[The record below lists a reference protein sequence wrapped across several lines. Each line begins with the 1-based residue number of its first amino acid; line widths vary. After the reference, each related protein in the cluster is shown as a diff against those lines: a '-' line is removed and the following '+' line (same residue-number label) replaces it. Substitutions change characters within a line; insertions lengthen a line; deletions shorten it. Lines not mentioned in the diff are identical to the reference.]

1 MLRQNRSQSL
11 NPTNNSSA
19 RSKANAGSV
28 SSLSR
33 TNSSHLRNK
42 DYAIGILLL
51 LVVVFLWTTSNFD
64 LFQDGYEK
72 AFLVTYLNTSAFSL
86 YLLPFLIKSFLPKIT
101 TTWRFRKTARYER
114 PFPIPFGSQDS
125 GQYEPLHSEGV
136 YADDNSVE
144 VCHQLLE
151 LVRLNP
157 YVFRPS
163 ENSELPP
170 FTVRETADLAFIFCF
185 IWFAANWTLNAS
197 LDYTSVASATILS
210 STSGF
215 FTLGL
220 GRIFHVETLT
230 LAKIGA
236 VSTSFVGVLLVALS
250 DSSQTSSESDNLVST
265 WTSTRRALGDSLALF
280 SALFYTLYVILLKVR
295 IRSESRID
303 MKMFFGFVGL
313 FNIILCWP
321 IGVIL
326 HLTGVERFELPSS
339 DKAVGALLVNMAIT
353 WSSDYLYVLA
363 MLKTTPLVVTIG
375 LSLTIPLAV
384 LGDFFLSNP
393 VRLPVLAGALLVLMS
408 FVVVGVD
415 DANAEQQQQDLVD
428 SSRNLV
434 DDPDSRGRRRLSETV
449 ELESD

>member
-1 MLRQNRSQSL
+1 MDSVPSSPIRRQNRSQSL
-11 NPTNNSSA
+11 NSPNTSPV
-19 RSKANAGSV
+19 RSKANARSV
-28 SSLSR
+28 SSLCR
-33 TNSSHLRNK
+33 TDSSHLGNK
-42 DYAIGILLL
+42 DYAIGISLL
-51 LVVVFLWTTSNFD
+51 LVVVFLWTTSNFVTQAGFDKASIFRD

-72 AFLVTYLNTSAFSL
+72 AFLVTYLNTSAFTL
-86 YLLPFLIKSFLPKIT
+86 YLLPFLIKSYLPKIT
-101 TTWRFRKTARYER
+101 AAWRVTKTSRYGAHVTHRHER
-114 PFPIPFGSQDS
+114 
-125 GQYEPLHSEGV
+125 
-136 YADDNSVE
+136 
-144 VCHQLLE
+144 
-151 LVRLNP
+151 
-157 YVFRPS
+157 RPS
-163 ENSELPP
+163 GSSELPP
-170 FTVRETADLAFIFCF
+170 FTVRETSDLAFIFCF

-197 LDYTSVASATILS
+197 LNYTSVASATILS

-220 GRIFHVETLT
+220 GRIFHIETLT

-250 DSSQTSSESDNLVST
+250 DSSQTSSESENLVST
-265 WTSTRRALGDSLALF
+265 SISIRHALGDSLAVF
-280 SALFYTLYVILLKVR
+280 SAVFYAFYVILLKVR

-326 HLTGVERFELPSS
+326 HVTGVERFELPSS
-339 DKAVGALLVNMAIT
+339 EKAVGALLVNMAIT

-393 VRLPVLAGALLVLMS
+393 VRLPVLAGALLVLIS

-428 SSRNLV
+428 ASRNLV
-434 DDPDSRGRRRLSETV
+434 DDPDRRGRRRLSEIV

>member
-1 MLRQNRSQSL
+1 MDSIPPSPMLRQNRSQSL
-11 NPTNNSSA
+11 NSTNTSSA

-28 SSLSR
+28 SSLCR
-33 TNSSHLRNK
+33 TDSSFLGNK

-51 LVVVFLWTTSNFD
+51 LVVVFLWTTSNFVTQD

-101 TTWRFRKTARYER
+101 TTWRFRKTARY
-114 PFPIPFGSQDS
+114 DS
-125 GQYEPLHSEGV
+125 SQYEPLHSEDV
-136 YADDNSVE
+136 YADDDNSVE
-144 VCHQLLE
+144 TYRHE
-151 LVRLNP
+151 RG
-157 YVFRPS
+157 PS
-163 ENSELPP
+163 ETSELPP

-220 GRIFHVETLT
+220 GRIFRVETLT

-265 WTSTRRALGDSLALF
+265 SISTRHALGDSLALF
-280 SALFYTLYVILLKVR
+280 SAVFYALYVILLKVR

-326 HLTGVERFELPSS
+326 HLTGVERFELPTSER
-339 DKAVGALLVNMAIT
+339 AVGALLVNMAIT

-393 VRLPVLAGALLVLMS
+393 VRLPVLAGALLVLIS

-428 SSRNLV
+428 ASRNLV
-434 DDPDSRGRRRLSETV
+434 DDPNHRGRQRLSEIV

>member
-1 MLRQNRSQSL
+1 MDSIPPSPMLRQNRSQSL
-11 NPTNNSSA
+11 NSTNTSSA

-28 SSLSR
+28 SSLCR
-33 TNSSHLRNK
+33 TDSSFLGNK

-51 LVVVFLWTTSNFD
+51 LVVVFLWTTSNFVTQD

-101 TTWRFRKTARYER
+101 TTWRSRKTARY
-114 PFPIPFGSQDS
+114 DS
-125 GQYEPLHSEGV
+125 GQYEPLHSEDV
-136 YADDNSVE
+136 YADDDNSVE
-144 VCHQLLE
+144 TYRHE
-151 LVRLNP
+151 RG
-157 YVFRPS
+157 PS
-163 ENSELPP
+163 ETSELPP

-220 GRIFHVETLT
+220 GRIFRVETLT

-265 WTSTRRALGDSLALF
+265 SISTRHALGDSLALF
-280 SALFYTLYVILLKVR
+280 SAVFYALYVILLKVR

-326 HLTGVERFELPSS
+326 HLTGVERFELPTSER
-339 DKAVGALLVNMAIT
+339 AVGALLVNMAIT

-393 VRLPVLAGALLVLMS
+393 VRLPVLAGALLVLIS

-428 SSRNLV
+428 ASRNLV
-434 DDPDSRGRRRLSETV
+434 DDPNHRGRQRLSEIV

>member
-1 MLRQNRSQSL
+1 MKLL
-11 NPTNNSSA
+11 PLFHCSSA
-19 RSKANAGSV
+19 WTLFLRLPCVARAV

-33 TNSSHLRNK
+33 TNSSQLGKK
-42 DYAIGILLL
+42 DYAIGISLL
-51 LVVVFLWTTSNFD
+51 LVVVFLWTTSNYVTQD

-72 AFLVTYLNTSAFSL
+72 AFFVTYLNTASFTL
-86 YLLPFLIKSFLPKIT
+86 YLLPFLVKFCLKNSTVTSSFMKA
-101 TTWRFRKTARYER
+101 KDVRYSSAEY
-114 PFPIPFGSQDS
+114 D
-125 GQYEPLHSEGV
+125 PLHSEDV
-136 YADDNSVE
+136 DEDNYVE
-144 VCHQLLE
+144 GHHHE
-151 LVRLNP
+151 RRL
-157 YVFRPS
+157 S
-163 ENSELPP
+163 ESSELPP
-170 FTVRETADLAFIFCF
+170 LTVRETANLAFVFCF

-215 FTLGL
+215 FTLGI
-220 GRIFHVETLT
+220 GRVFKVETLT

-236 VSTSFVGVLLVALS
+236 VFISFVGVILVALS
-250 DSSQTSSESDNLVST
+250 DSSQTSSESDNLIST
-265 WTSTRRALGDSLALF
+265 SIFASTRHSLGDFLAVF
-280 SALFYTLYVILLKVR
+280 SAVFYSFYVILLKVR

-303 MKMFFGFVGL
+303 MKLFFGFVGL
-313 FNIILCWP
+313 YNIISCWP

-339 DKAVGALLVNMAIT
+339 GKAVGALLVNMAIT

-384 LGDFFLSNP
+384 VGDFFLSKP
-393 VRLPVLAGALLVLMS
+393 AQLQVLAGALLVLVS

-415 DANAEQQQQDLVD
+415 DANTEQQQRDLMD
-428 SSRNLV
+428 APRDLIV
-434 DDPDSRGRRRLSETV
+434 DDRRGRQRLSESV

>member
-1 MLRQNRSQSL
+1 MLRQNWSQSL
-11 NPTNNSSA
+11 NSTNTSSA

-28 SSLSR
+28 SSLCR
-33 TNSSHLRNK
+33 TDSSFLGNK

-51 LVVVFLWTTSNFD
+51 LVVVFLWTTSNFVTQASFDKASIFWD

-101 TTWRFRKTARYER
+101 TTWRFRKTARY
-114 PFPIPFGSQDS
+114 GAHD
-125 GQYEPLHSEGV
+125 V
-136 YADDNSVE
+136 YADDDNSVE

-157 YVFRPS
+157 YVRGPS
-163 ENSELPP
+163 ETSELPP

-220 GRIFHVETLT
+220 GRIFRVETLT

-265 WTSTRRALGDSLALF
+265 SISTRHALGDSLALF
-280 SALFYTLYVILLKVR
+280 SAVFYALYVILLKVR

-326 HLTGVERFELPSS
+326 HLTGVERFELPTSER
-339 DKAVGALLVNMAIT
+339 AVGALLVNMAIT

-393 VRLPVLAGALLVLMS
+393 VRLPVLAGALLVLIS

-428 SSRNLV
+428 ASRNLV
-434 DDPDSRGRRRLSETV
+434 DDPNHRGRQRLSEIV

>member
-1 MLRQNRSQSL
+1 MDSIPPSPMLRQNRSQSL
-11 NPTNNSSA
+11 NSTNTSSA

-28 SSLSR
+28 SSLCR
-33 TNSSHLRNK
+33 TDSSFLGNK

-51 LVVVFLWTTSNFD
+51 LVVVFLWTTSNFVTQD

-101 TTWRFRKTARYER
+101 TTWRFRKTARY
-114 PFPIPFGSQDS
+114 DS
-125 GQYEPLHSEGV
+125 SQYEPLHSEDV
-136 YADDNSVE
+136 YADDDNSVE
-144 VCHQLLE
+144 TYRHE
-151 LVRLNP
+151 RE
-157 YVFRPS
+157 PS
-163 ENSELPP
+163 ESSELPP

-220 GRIFHVETLT
+220 GRIFRVETLT

-265 WTSTRRALGDSLALF
+265 STSTRHALGDSLALF
-280 SALFYTLYVILLKVR
+280 SAVFYALYVILLKVR

-326 HLTGVERFELPSS
+326 HLTGVERFELPTSER
-339 DKAVGALLVNMAIT
+339 AVGALLVNMAIT

-393 VRLPVLAGALLVLMS
+393 VRSPVLAGALLVLMS

-415 DANAEQQQQDLVD
+415 DANAERQQQDLVD
-428 SSRNLV
+428 ASRNLV
-434 DDPDSRGRRRLSETV
+434 DDPDRRGRQRLSEIV

>member
-1 MLRQNRSQSL
+1 MDSIPPSPMLRQNRSQSL
-11 NPTNNSSA
+11 NSTNTSSA

-28 SSLSR
+28 SSLCR
-33 TNSSHLRNK
+33 TDSSFLGNK

-51 LVVVFLWTTSNFD
+51 LVVVFLWTTSNFVTQD

-101 TTWRFRKTARYER
+101 TTWRFRKTARY
-114 PFPIPFGSQDS
+114 DS
-125 GQYEPLHSEGV
+125 GQYEPLHSEDV
-136 YADDNSVE
+136 YADDDNSVE
-144 VCHQLLE
+144 TYLHE
-151 LVRLNP
+151 RG
-157 YVFRPS
+157 PS
-163 ENSELPP
+163 ESSELPP

-220 GRIFHVETLT
+220 GRIFRVETLT

-250 DSSQTSSESDNLVST
+250 DSSQTTSESDNLVST
-265 WTSTRRALGDSLALF
+265 STSTRHALGDSLALF
-280 SALFYTLYVILLKVR
+280 SAVFYALYVILLKVR

-326 HLTGVERFELPSS
+326 HLTGIERFELPTSER
-339 DKAVGALLVNMAIT
+339 AVGALLVNMAIT

-393 VRLPVLAGALLVLMS
+393 VRSPVLAGALLVLMS

-428 SSRNLV
+428 ASRNLV
-434 DDPDSRGRRRLSETV
+434 DDPDRP
-449 ELESD
+449 

>member
-1 MLRQNRSQSL
+1 MDSVPSSPMRGQNRSQSL
-11 NPTNNSSA
+11 NSPNTSPV
-19 RSKANAGSV
+19 RSKANARSV
-28 SSLSR
+28 SSLCR
-33 TNSSHLRNK
+33 TDSSHLGNK
-42 DYAIGILLL
+42 DYVIGISLL
-51 LVVVFLWTTSNFD
+51 LVVVFLWTTSNFVTQD

-72 AFLVTYLNTSAFSL
+72 AFLVTYLNTSAFTL
-86 YLLPFLIKSFLPKIT
+86 YLLPFLIKSYLPKIT
-101 TTWRFRKTARYER
+101 AAWRVKKTSRY
-114 PFPIPFGSQDS
+114 DS
-125 GQYEPLHSEGV
+125 GEYEPLHSEDV
-136 YADDNSVE
+136 YADDDNSE
-144 VCHQLLE
+144 ETHRHE
-151 LVRLNP
+151 R
-157 YVFRPS
+157 RPS
-163 ENSELPP
+163 GSSELPP
-170 FTVRETADLAFIFCF
+170 FTVRETSDLAFIFCF

-197 LDYTSVASATILS
+197 LNYTSVASATILS

-265 WTSTRRALGDSLALF
+265 SISIRHALGDSLAVF
-280 SALFYTLYVILLKVR
+280 SAVFYAFYVILLKVR

-303 MKMFFGFVGL
+303 MKTFFGFVGL

-326 HLTGVERFELPSS
+326 HVTGVERFELPSS
-339 DKAVGALLVNMAIT
+339 EKAVGALLVNMAIT

-393 VRLPVLAGALLVLMS
+393 VRLPVLAGALLVLIS

-428 SSRNLV
+428 ASRNLV
-434 DDPDSRGRRRLSETV
+434 DDPDRRGRRRLSEIV